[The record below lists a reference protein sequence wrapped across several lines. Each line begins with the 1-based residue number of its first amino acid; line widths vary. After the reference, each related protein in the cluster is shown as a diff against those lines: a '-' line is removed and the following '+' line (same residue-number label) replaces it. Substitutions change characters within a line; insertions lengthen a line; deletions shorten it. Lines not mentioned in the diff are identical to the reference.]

1 MLKGGKDQTRL
12 FFVAKLAEDM
22 LGVNH
27 PAVALTEGCMHP
39 DLLANSMSKT
49 AIKAVSDLAL
59 IVGVKEATTATTRGL
74 LRPLLEMPSFLEP
87 NILHRKLD
95 PRVEL

>member
-1 MLKGGKDQTRL
+1 
-12 FFVAKLAEDM
+12 M

-49 AIKAVSDLAL
+49 AIKAGFARLQPNQLQKPQPDYCTAFLVLDAIELHSTVRDIIENKGSDASRSLREKADELEVLVSA
-59 IVGVKEATTATTRGL
+59 
-74 LRPLLEMPSFLEP
+74 
-87 NILHRKLD
+87 
-95 PRVEL
+95 